1 MFLEDKY
8 INDLNF
14 SAGFSGRR
22 KQTEREIE
30 YES

>member
-14 SAGFSGRR
+14 SGRR
-22 KQTEREIE
+22 KQTERERE
-30 YES
+30 REKES